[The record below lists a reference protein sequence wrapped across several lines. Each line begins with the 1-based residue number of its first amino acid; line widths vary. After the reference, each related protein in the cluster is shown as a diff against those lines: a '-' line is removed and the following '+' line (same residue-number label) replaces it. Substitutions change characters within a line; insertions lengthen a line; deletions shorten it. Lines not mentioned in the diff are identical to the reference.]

1 MSDFLTNLAARS
13 SPSAEVLKPR
23 LPSIFEPKRS
33 PLLSGLAGMTATQQ
47 ADGEVS
53 EERFSDNV
61 RTKPVFSE
69 QAQPSTSS
77 TRLKTEQ
84 QADASRG
91 PMVEPP
97 KERNRPLLPR
107 VTLLPLPPGLAVA
120 APVAPTP
127 TPAMTP
133 NIRLATPTA
142 NSQTEARATQIVSE
156 RRNAEDEVRPPREVS
171 LAKPVS
177 EPPSPKSANVSD
189 PSSEYI
195 ARLVRSLRP
204 PRVEPRLDGGSSRAA
219 RSAAHSDLTI
229 QVTIGRIEVRATP
242 EPSAKKERSRSSVM
256 SLDEYLNQ
264 RRAGS

>member
-1 MSDFLTNLAARS
+1 MNDFLTNLAARS

-61 RTKPVFSE
+61 RTKPVSSD

-77 TRLKTEQ
+77 TRLRTEQ
-84 QADASRG
+84 AGASRG

-97 KERNRPLLPR
+97 KERNRP
-107 VTLLPLPPGLAVA
+107 VLPPVTSLPSPHGFAVA
-120 APVAPTP
+120 APVTPTP
-127 TPAMTP
+127 TPAMAP
-133 NIRLATPTA
+133 NIRLAAPTA
-142 NSQTEARATQIVSE
+142 NGQTEARAMQIVSE
-156 RRNAEDEVRPPREVS
+156 RRNAEDEVRPPQKVS
-171 LAKPVS
+171 LPKSES

-204 PRVEPRLDGGSSRAA
+204 PRVEPRLDAGSSRAA
-219 RSAAHSDLTI
+219 RSAAHSDPTI

-242 EPSAKKERSRSSVM
+242 EPSVKKERSPSSVM
-256 SLDEYLNQ
+256 SLDEYLDQ